1 MTPKS
6 VALDPSVFSPDVEEI
21 VSKLKA
27 RTVGQDHAVEAF
39 GRILETF
46 LAGYHDPERPVGVV
60 LELGPTGT
68 GKTRS
73 RRPTSQ
79 KQLRAR
85 ARKRAAALWLVSVF
99 ALDVFSD
106 AQAKRPAPAR
116 PVTAQIPVGQI
127 AVFGFISR

>member
-73 RRPTSQ
+73 
-79 KQLRAR
+79 L
-85 ARKRAAALWLVSVF
+85 
-99 ALDVFSD
+99 
-106 AQAKRPAPAR
+106 RPASQNNFAHAHGKEPLHSGSS
-116 PVTAQIPVGQI
+116 Q
-127 AVFGFISR
+127 FSR